1 MLITDPTI
9 RNRWFW
15 PLALFTITLL
25 ALFLRVY
32 YVKTAMVDHP
42 IRGDAAQYYAY
53 ALNLTEHAIFSKD
66 PPGGAVITPD
76 SYRDPGYPLF
86 LSAWMKAF
94 GWAEVWYAVVLL
106 SQALLGALTVALT
119 AQLGRYWL
127 APEWAAGAGLLMA
140 VWPHS
145 ITING
150 YLLTETLFGFLCAL
164 GMLLCARA
172 CRCANPWWATAA
184 GLVLGAAAL
193 TNAVL
198 QPFGILMAGVL
209 AWRKLAPR
217 KICVALAVGA
227 LLLPGAWAIRNMQV
241 SSVGADNSSKDRALF
256 TFVVGA
262 WPDYGAAWHASLSA
276 DAAQKANA
284 AVTLQMAD
292 TEYAALQ
299 ASPMEGAKMILRR
312 FSEHP
317 WRYAVWYLFEK
328 PYELWNWNIQIGQ
341 GDIYV
346 YPTTN
351 APFQVNPAWMVLAAI
366 CHALNWLLL
375 LLALASLFFVWTK
388 RRWVDGGGKQGS
400 RAALVG
406 VICLLA
412 FATLVYTL
420 LQAEPRYSIAF
431 RPFEILLAITALAGI
446 TVWGRNADL
455 FPAGRF
461 AKRSA
466 KT

>member
-1 MLITDPTI
+1 
-9 RNRWFW
+9 
-15 PLALFTITLL
+15 
-25 ALFLRVY
+25 
-32 YVKTAMVDHP
+32 
-42 IRGDAAQYYAY
+42 
-53 ALNLTEHAIFSKD
+53 LNLTEHATFSKD
-66 PPGGAVITPD
+66 PPGSASITPD
-76 SYRDPGYPLF
+76 YYRDPGYPLF

-94 GWAEVWYAVVLL
+94 GWAEAWYAVVLL

-127 APEWAAGAGLLMA
+127 APEWAIGAGLLMA

-150 YLLTETLFGFLCAL
+150 YLLTETLFGFLCVL

-172 CRCANPWWATAA
+172 YRCANPWWAMAA

-198 QPFGILMAGVL
+198 LPFGVLMAGVL

-227 LLLPGAWAIRNMQV
+227 LVLPGAWAIRNMQV
-241 SSVGADNSSKDRALF
+241 PGAVAGNSSKDRALF

-262 WPDYGAAWHASLSA
+262 SPDYGAAWHASLSA

-284 AVTLQMAD
+284 AATLQMVNV
-292 TEYAALQ
+292 EYAALQ
-299 ASPMEGAKMILRR
+299 ASPVQGAKMILQR

-328 PYELWNWNIQIGQ
+328 PYELWGWNIQIGQ

-346 YPTTN
+346 YPTAN
-351 APFQVNPAWMVLAAI
+351 SPFQVNPVWIAVAAI
-366 CHALNWLLL
+366 CHALNLLLL
-375 LLALASLFFVWTK
+375 LLALASLYFVRT
-388 RRWVDGGGKQGS
+388 RQRGMDAGGKNGS
-400 RAALVG
+400 RTALVG
-406 VICLLA
+406 VVCLLA

-431 RPFEILLAITALAGI
+431 RPFEILLAATALAGI
-446 TVWGRNADL
+446 TTGWREYRA
-455 FPAGRF
+455 FSIAGR
-461 AKRSA
+461 R
-466 KT
+466 